1 MDTTLNHMEERFFL
15 DNFNVDRV
23 FNTIEK
29 ADYLF
34 LYYIKCCAGQ
44 GGRVYL
50 SALAETMNMKIPELS
65 KAMEKLQS
73 KGYVLWKTDNEAGK
87 TYVEL
92 TSKAVELMRDAR
104 TRMGRCYQKIQKEIG
119 TEKLAETLHI
129 LKRINEI
136 LSSDTDD
143 LPDVPD

>member
-1 MDTTLNHMEERFFL
+1 MDTTLNHTEERFFL

-29 ADYLF
+29 TDYLF
-34 LYYIKCCAGQ
+34 LYYIKYCAGRD
-44 GGRVYL
+44 GRVYL
-50 SALAETMNMKIPELS
+50 SALAEAMNMKIPELS

-73 KGYVLWKTDNEAGK
+73 KGYVLWKTDHEAGK

-92 TSKAVELMRDAR
+92 TSKAAELMRDAR
-104 TRMGRCYQKIQKEIG
+104 ARMGYCYQKIQEEIG
-119 TEKLAETLHI
+119 PEKLAETLYT

-136 LSSDTDD
+136 LNGADTH
-143 LPDVPD
+143 

>member
-1 MDTTLNHMEERFFL
+1 MDTALTHQEERFFL
-15 DNFNVDRV
+15 DNFNIDRV

-29 ADYLF
+29 TDYLF

-44 GGRVYL
+44 DNRVYL
-50 SALAETMNMKIPELS
+50 SALAEAMNMKIPELS

-73 KGYVLWKTDNEAGK
+73 KGYVLWKTDHEAGR

-92 TSKAVELMRDAR
+92 TSKAVELMRDAKR
-104 TRMGRCYQKIQKEIG
+104 RMDCCYQKIREEIG
-119 TEKLAETLHI
+119 PEKLAETIHT

-136 LSSDTDD
+136 LIGADA
-143 LPDVPD
+143 V